1 MQMTNYSNLYRF
13 KQSHY
18 QASHHQNKTP
28 QSKESLMKKRPSKTN
43 YLNLNIDLGEVGL
56 AHQQRWHKKEMEQ
69 TLPKLLSAEKVE
81 SASAAISPIMIN
93 KAKPFIKE
101 SSHVIMLQVPKK

>member
-18 QASHHQNKTP
+18 QASHHQNKMP

-56 AHQQRWHKKEMEQ
+56 A
-69 TLPKLLSAEKVE
+69 
-81 SASAAISPIMIN
+81 N
-93 KAKPFIKE
+93 
-101 SSHVIMLQVPKK
+101 